1 MPTGNEEIIMLISTR
16 SRYALR
22 VLARMVSKTRQ
33 GESSPFSLAQLSEE
47 EKVSVR
53 YLEQIFGLLRRN
65 GLVKGKRGPGG
76 GYVLGQPP
84 DEISLFE
91 VIDVLETDFLPAA
104 CMIGDTSCSPDERS
118 EVSGCSLEDV
128 CVTRPL
134 WMKLRR
140 MYYDYMKDKN
150 LNDLV
155 NGDI

>member
-1 MPTGNEEIIMLISTR
+1 MLISTR

-22 VLARMVSKTRQ
+22 VLARMVSKSRQ
-33 GESSPFSLAQLSEE
+33 GENRPLSLAQLSEE

-84 DEISLFE
+84 HEISLFE
-91 VIDVLETDFLPAA
+91 IIDVLETDFLPAA
-104 CMIGDTSCSPDERS
+104 CMIGESSCSPDESS
-118 EVSGCSLEDV
+118 ETGRCSLEEV

-155 NGDI
+155 DGDI